1 MRISSNLNMKQK
13 KLLYKSMPK
22 SQFSCCPVVWMFC
35 SRQFN
40 NLTNKM
46 YEWSLRI
53 SYIDKKT
60 SYHNLLKT
68 HNEFTIHQRNLQVF
82 MTEIYKIV
90 NAVSPSIMNSLFE
103 YQSNENII
111 IFFKHSRLT
120 SEEQ

>member
-1 MRISSNLNMKQK
+1 MKQK

-53 SYIDKKT
+53 SYIGKKT

-103 YQSNENII
+103 YQSNENNI